1 MIHDRILSALMGLVG
16 ACSNSGTRNLLIQ
29 ALSFPANHP
38 DAAAAEGM
46 VKRIQAEKYRISP
59 NCATCTA
66 PCGNTSDYDTNLLYQ
81 AEEPL
86 RSLRF
91 ALLDELQAVAS
102 ALCRSACPP
111 EKVPPLDFF
120 LRALM
125 WIRLDLE
132 PEYLQE
138 LLEETRQWNAQL
150 QGEEPEPEPEAGH
163 SRQEG

>member
-16 ACSNSGTRNLLIQ
+16 ACSNSSPTPDTR
-29 ALSFPANHP
+29 
-38 DAAAAEGM
+38 
-46 VKRIQAEKYRISP
+46 K
-59 NCATCTA
+59 
-66 PCGNTSDYDTNLLYQ
+66 
-81 AEEPL
+81 
-86 RSLRF
+86 
-91 ALLDELQAVAS
+91 LQAVAS

>member
-16 ACSNSGTRNLLIQ
+16 ACSNSSPTPDTRNLLIQ

-91 ALLDELQAVAS
+91 ALLDELQAVARRDRPRN
-102 ALCRSACPP
+102 RSLSLAP
-111 EKVPPLDFF
+111 E
-120 LRALM
+120 
-125 WIRLDLE
+125 
-132 PEYLQE
+132 
-138 LLEETRQWNAQL
+138 
-150 QGEEPEPEPEAGH
+150 
-163 SRQEG
+163 S